1 MYIISYFS
9 SSPDNYLKKNISCLD
24 EIHQLLAKLTDK
36 KINLESLGNASAPI
50 ETIINDP
57 AKTITRHRPF

>member
-1 MYIISYFS
+1 MDVNQYL
-9 SSPDNYLKKNISCLD
+9 DNYLKKKTFLD
-24 EIHQLLAKLTDK
+24 WMKFINFSLSSPIK
-36 KINLESLGNASAPI
+36 KINSESLGNASAPI